1 MNGVL
6 LLGGSGRLGRELR
19 RVVACD
25 APPRSEV
32 DVLRPETVDAAL
44 ARGRYGVVI
53 HAAALVG
60 VRPCEDDRALAFA
73 VNAEG
78 TLHVARAAV
87 RAGARLV
94 YISTDAVFDG
104 ETGRYREEDLPNPIN
119 AYALTKL
126 LGEAHARAVPRH
138 LVVRTSFVPSEG
150 YPYPR
155 AFVDQWTS
163 RLLAPQAAAE
173 IALAV
178 ELGVEGLLHI
188 GGPRRRQIDVAREVS
203 PDVGEMSRAETKLP
217 LPFDMSLD
225 CSRWA
230 GIQAQHAR
238 AAAGAARKDAP

>member
-1 MNGVL
+1 MSGGVL

-19 RVVACD
+19 RVIACD

-44 ARGRYGVVI
+44 DRGRFAIVI

-60 VRPCEDDRALAFA
+60 VKPCEDDRARAFA
-73 VNAEG
+73 INAEG
-78 TLHVARAAV
+78 TLHVARAA
-87 RAGARLV
+87 ARTAAKLV
-94 YISTDAVFDG
+94 YVSTDAVFDG
-104 ETGRYREEDLPNPIN
+104 ERGRYREDDLPNPIN

-150 YPYPR
+150 YVYPR

-163 RLLAPQAAAE
+163 RLIAPQAAAE
-173 IALAV
+173 IALAI

-203 PDVGEMSRAETKLP
+203 PECGEMTRAETGLP

-225 CSRWA
+225 CERWA
-230 GIQAQHAR
+230 AIKSGR
-238 AAAGAARKDAP
+238 AAAGRTA